1 MIISKTPF
9 RVSFFGG
16 GTDYPEHFEKHG
28 GAVLGTAIDKCTYL
42 AATRFYSRL
51 FDYSIR
57 LAYRQV
63 ECVSDVDAI
72 QHAPL
77 RECLRWTGL
86 TKDIEVDCVAELP
99 SSVGLGTSSSFVVGV
114 LNALYAFQGRIVH
127 PLELAYQAIEI
138 ERNVLREK
146 VGCQDQTFAALGG
159 FNLIEFR
166 NTRDIA
172 VHRVPLTAERQQEF
186 EQHLVIVYSGL
197 RRRASHVAAQ
207 QIKKIGHNTECLTQ
221 MRRLVDLGYE
231 ALASGRRLDEF
242 GRLLHEGW
250 MLKSSLDA
258 SVSNDQI
265 NGIYRRGLDAGA
277 LGGKLLGAGGGGFIL
292 FFVPPERRTSF
303 LSALA
308 EFEALPIRVN
318 APGTRIIDS
327 ATVTHVADVRS
338 SAPDDRPQPAELLRR
353 VG

>member
-63 ECVSDVDAI
+63 ECVSELDAI

-99 SSVGLGTSSSFVVGV
+99 SCVGLGTSSSFIVGV
-114 LNALYAFQGRIVH
+114 LNALYAFQGRVVH

-138 ERNVLREK
+138 ERNVLGEG
-146 VGCQDQTFAALGG
+146 VGCQDQTFAAVGG

-166 NTRDIA
+166 GRRDIA
-172 VHRVPLTAERQQEF
+172 VHRLPLSSERREEF
-186 EQHLVIVYSGL
+186 ERHLMLVYSGQ

-207 QIKKIGHNTECLTQ
+207 QIQKIGHNTDCLLH
-221 MRRLVDLGYE
+221 MRRLVDQGYE
-231 ALASGRRLDEF
+231 ILAGGRSLSEF
-242 GRLLHEGW
+242 GQLLHAGW
-250 MLKSSLDA
+250 QLKSSLDT
-258 SVSNDQI
+258 SVSNQQI
-265 NGIYRRGLDAGA
+265 DSIYRRGLDAGA
-277 LGGKLLGAGGGGFIL
+277 LGGKLLGAGGGGFVL
-292 FFVPPERRTSF
+292 FFIPPERQPAF
-303 LSALA
+303 LDALA
-308 EFEALPIRVN
+308 EFEALSVRVN
-318 APGTRIIDS
+318 APGTRIVDS
-327 ATVTHVADVRS
+327 TTLTRPADQDN
-338 SAPDDRPQPAELLRR
+338 SARELPPSAETLRR